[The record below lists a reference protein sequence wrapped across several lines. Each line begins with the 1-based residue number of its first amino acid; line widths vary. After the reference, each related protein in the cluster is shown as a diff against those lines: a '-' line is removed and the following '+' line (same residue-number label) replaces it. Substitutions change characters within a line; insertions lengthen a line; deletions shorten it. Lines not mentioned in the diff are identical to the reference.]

1 MNVSTVARE
10 VRGELAPALPTCIYF
25 EVTNRCNLPCRTCL
39 RTFHTVE
46 PAADL
51 SLAEIRRVADQ
62 VPSLRRAVLQGIGE
76 PLLNR
81 ELPEIV
87 ADLAGRGV
95 SVVFNTNGTLLSPE
109 WADRL
114 IDGGLDELRVSLDA
128 AHPETFEA
136 IRGADL
142 LPQIVERVRQFI
154 ARRRERGSSKPRV
167 ALWLIGLR
175 ANVAELPELVD
186 IAADVGAEEVYL
198 HRVTFRE
205 GDDAFGV
212 ASRGESAFVAY
223 DSEEEHALVEA
234 RTRAAAKGIAFR
246 GSGAMDPV
254 ACYGERTSSDRPWSA
269 CQRPWTLLYVTAN
282 GNLLP
287 CCIAPFVDPN
297 YREITLGNVRETSIA
312 DLWNGAGYR
321 TFRRRFLSPDPVN
334 CCRGCGTNWSL

>member
-1 MNVSTVARE
+1 VNVAAAERDA
-10 VRGELAPALPTCIYF
+10 RGELAAAGPACIYF

-39 RTFHTVE
+39 RTYHTVE

-51 SLAEIRRVADQ
+51 GLAEIRRIADE

-87 ADLAGRGV
+87 RELSSRGV
-95 SVVFNTNGTLLSPE
+95 SVVFNTNGTLLSRD

-114 IDGGLDELRVSLDA
+114 IDAGLDELRVSLDA
-128 AHPETFEA
+128 ARPETFEA

-142 LPQIVERVRQFI
+142 LPQIVARLREFL
-154 ARRRERGSSKPRV
+154 ARRRERGSATPRV
-167 ALWLIGLR
+167 SLWLIGLR
-175 ANVAELPELVD
+175 DNVRELPELVD
-186 IAADVGAEEVYL
+186 LAADVGADEVYL
-198 HRVTFRE
+198 HRLTFRE
-205 GDDAFGV
+205 GDAAFGV
-212 ASRGESAFVAY
+212 ARRDASAFVAREE
-223 DSEEEHALVEA
+223 SEERVLVEA
-234 RTRAAAKGIAFR
+234 RARAAAKGIAFR

-254 ACYGERTSSDRPWSA
+254 ACYGERAPSGRPWSP

-287 CCIAPFVDPN
+287 CCIAPFVDAN
-297 YREITLGNVRETSIA
+297 YEGITLGNVREASIA
-312 DLWNGAGYR
+312 ELWNGDRYR
-321 TFRRRFLSPDPVN
+321 SFRRRFLTGEPPS